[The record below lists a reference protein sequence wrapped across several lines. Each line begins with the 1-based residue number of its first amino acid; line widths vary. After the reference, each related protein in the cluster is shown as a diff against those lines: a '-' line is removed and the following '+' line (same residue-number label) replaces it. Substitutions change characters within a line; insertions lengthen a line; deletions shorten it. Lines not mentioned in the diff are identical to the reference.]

1 MNTLRL
7 LTKFKRQ
14 ATRYQHYFMPAGIL
28 VLTLTLTYTFLTL
41 FTIPRAPRLKPGS
54 GNTLY
59 SASNQIFSVGIGTKD
74 GTPQINFARGN
85 AGASF
90 ILAGSAKV
98 KPTKSDNHTLT
109 FPSVQPGIDLVY
121 TTLVNGLKE
130 EIIIHSASNLTSNV
144 FLFDFALNNA
154 VGKTLTTGFL
164 DPTFRDQEG
173 NYLFH
178 FEKPFA
184 LDEGGSRTDNVLLQI
199 MEDKQLPGKYSLK
212 LIVDEVW
219 LNDPA
224 RIYPIRVD
232 PTIVHDTTSEFA
244 TGTFNRVFDA
254 GSGSNP
260 RLESYYQELPADEF
274 TVGLWHLNEASG
286 NALDSSGNGYTGTP
300 TGTSVVSG
308 LLGNARYFSSGS
320 YSDYIEISDSPALR
334 IATGITVEAWFKIP
348 SIPSSNTSIIRKDTE
363 TGTRYLYG
371 ILINTSGQVNAQYF
385 NGTNFLV
392 TSTESVADNSWHHVA
407 SVISGTTISLYLDGV
422 WRGSTSIT
430 GTQGVPTGRL
440 NIGAN
445 PPYTSG
451 GGTSGL
457 ISTIDEVRISNVA
470 RTPEEIKVSAS
481 RRPYSV
487 YTSEVLDLGGANSF
501 TTAWN
506 DFSWTELGVTTGA
519 GETLYDSTSLVA
531 QWNFNETSGTT
542 ATNNAGSCGASCN
555 GTLTSFASTSS
566 QDQAVNTGWTA
577 NNRRWGAGG
586 IMFDGTDDH
595 VSAETIA
602 DLKFTGDFSLEAWVQ
617 PAGST
622 VGQIVS
628 NGAAGDWLY
637 LLGGSTATSPICKI
651 YQANSGSGYLQADG
665 KTPIVDGKWH
675 HVVCTLSGNTLSV
688 YIDGKLDAQSST
700 TAGTRDVSSAG
711 TFTIGRFTNATSSYY
726 AGNMDSFRAYSR
738 ALTSAEILS
747 NYQAGQIELQT
758 RVGNTASPEDGSWEA
773 WTPISGETQINNL
786 DTADD
791 SLVSYWPFEEYNVST
806 TYDRIGSNH
815 GTVTGA
821 AQMISRHTR
830 AYNFTDGN
838 DYITIADHSSLDITG
853 DFTLM
858 AWVYRT
864 GGSNGYVISK
874 FNTNGGGGYALL
886 HGNSGE
892 VYCRTDNGTS
902 YTDSYTTTG
911 HVTTSTGWTHITAV
925 RSGSSCQVYIN
936 GTNQTSVSNSHS
948 TVTANAQPFKIG
960 ANASDN
966 SSPFYGYIDEVRVF
980 NDDLS
985 QAEILHYM
993 GSSTAYD
1000 QLKNS
1005 RDAVIKLEGNASLKL
1020 ETGALK
1026 VDPNTIALWQME
1038 ETGGSGAYLKD
1049 SSSNANHITPTGTTS
1064 VNGIT
1069 GKGRNFNG
1077 TSDYMYSSTSMA
1089 IPTGDFTYEAW
1100 IRPDTVNDEMIF
1112 MASDGTGANEFFVF
1126 LTSTDKVQVVTN
1138 GTARLT
1144 TTTGIK
1150 AQQWQHLVITR
1161 SGATITA
1168 YIDGIADATTGT
1180 DAGAMAFGACGLL
1193 IGTDADSGCDG
1204 TLGNWFDGIIDD
1216 VRVSNIAKNA
1226 IEINEIY
1233 RAGRDQY
1240 FNSHMTSTDLTGK
1253 TTLPFYV
1260 AADRPGTY
1268 LQASLGETPFSLGQP
1283 DGNTVGLWRLDEKN
1297 GISNYIRDSSGSSNN
1312 GTPTGTTY
1320 SEGKIGKSR
1329 QFNGTSDRIT
1339 IPASSTSGLNIVGN
1353 AVTTSAWV
1361 YPTALAGTQ
1370 FIVARWVSYGMY
1382 TDSAG
1387 KVHCGGVKLSNWT
1400 GNTTLITNTWYYLTC
1415 VTNGANS
1422 KLYINGVLDS
1432 TGTLTAQS
1440 SNSNDVIIGGRY
1452 NGTSLVYDAFFPG
1465 IIDEVSISNTE
1476 RTADEIRSA
1485 YEYGMGL
1492 RTHPITIDFAA
1503 DLDSGNLIADSNDL
1517 SFTIDATVYGLNA
1530 KGSMLFPG
1538 DKIIVKENYDGT
1550 QYQAQGTVT
1559 GVTASTGA
1567 VTISSWDSGSTFPSG
1582 GYTAA
1587 SSVFK
1592 WQREYW
1598 NHRGEVLDS
1607 HLDGL
1612 TQLSLRLTDGAEGRT
1627 IYLDDL
1633 RSSSG
1638 YMTNPASSTI
1648 TSGLGDRYFQYRAVL
1663 SSSDTIVSPQL
1674 SMVTV
1679 DYDINV
1685 APNTPSLD
1693 APVGDPAYGGMLA
1706 YCDDSTD
1713 VIKYRILD
1721 SSGNW
1726 GTAANAADIDGS
1738 TTDRRCERAQIY
1750 ANPDNSEKV
1759 LLSLHNDATTTYIYG
1774 QVWDGNSWGN
1784 VQFLASPP
1792 FSSFSSQKLDGAYLA
1807 DGTFMAFYADST
1819 TTPKFAIWDSNSWS
1833 SVGNSTQDIGHNP
1846 IVIIAHARPG
1856 TNEVMTVIHDNGSD
1870 AETIYYDGTGT
1881 ATTDFTLTQL
1891 ASSGAS
1897 SNGYHID
1904 FAWSQNNPLRGAF
1917 VYTNATSDTS
1927 PVINIF
1933 TADGSGGGSWGT
1945 PAENQTLANALG
1957 AQQIVDR
1964 PGTHEFLTCNDD
1976 TVANVTCFEERDNDT
1991 TPTLQ
1996 TTTNGTL
2003 ATATETDDDTHS
2015 FDLGYEQ
2022 QSGDLAIAVYS
2033 DNTTTP
2039 KLKTY
2044 NPSTDTWDSSATNMT
2059 TQSSIVKSVD
2069 IYPDPN
2075 SNDIMILTRDT
2086 GRDLHTT
2093 VWDGTN
2099 NQLYSSGDRANVEQ
2113 SEECGLTTDAHCA
2126 SFAWNLHGSI
2136 VATNQPLTPTFQTT
2150 ATDDDSDY
2158 IRYRIEVCEN
2168 VGMTVGCQTYDQT
2181 SSQTGWSG
2189 QNAQTSTAYTSG
2201 TQATYTVQTP
2211 LSAGTTYYWR
2221 SSAIDP
2227 AGTNTWGST
2236 QVTPYS
2242 FTTTTAP
2249 SAPTTPW
2256 AEGATNPSGIIDLTP
2271 EFSAIHNDSD
2281 GDPAVYY
2288 EIEVNTASDFTG
2300 TVMWDSGSTAMA
2312 SLADG
2317 VRSSDVSYAGSALS
2331 WGTTYYWRIRFT
2343 DDLGAVGAWSAT
2355 QNFTTNSSATPT
2367 TITSPLDGA
2376 IKVGLTPTITLSSTD
2391 SDSDYLRYRI
2401 QICEDF
2407 AMTVNCQTFDQ
2418 TVSQTGWSG
2427 QDAETS
2433 TAYASGTTASY
2444 TLLSNLAPNTP
2455 YYLHAGA
2462 IDPAGTNTWTSYS
2475 SVLSFTT
2482 RALNEGF
2489 HCLIEETA
2497 TDTSLTITWTDRE
2510 TNEDNYILQRN
2521 LNGGGFSLYQTLAA
2535 DTTSYQ
2541 DTSISQ
2547 GNTYQYRIAPYTIA
2561 GDATG
2566 EWCTTNTLSL
2576 ESGLF
2581 NFSGLNFSGLNLN

>member
-308 LLGNARYFSSGS
+308 LLGNGRSFNGSSYIATSLDTQANQLFATTNVSWTVETWFNTTSSSGMLVGRGGGAGAS
-320 YSDYIEISDSPALR
+320 ATFALWVNASGELATVLR
-334 IATGITVEAWFKIP
+334 GTAAVIATG
-348 SIPSSNTSIIRKDTE
+348 
-363 TGTRYLYG
+363 
-371 ILINTSGQVNAQYF
+371 VNDGA
-385 NGTNFLV
+385 
-392 TSTESVADNSWHHVA
+392 WHHAAVTWNGNAATGYIDGRPINLAVGTAAIQTKNVYLGATANGA
-407 SVISGTTISLYLDGV
+407 STLYTGSL
-422 WRGSTSIT
+422 
-430 GTQGVPTGRL
+430 
-440 NIGAN
+440 
-445 PPYTSG
+445 
-451 GGTSGL
+451 
-457 ISTIDEVRISNVA
+457 DEVRISNVA

-700 TAGTRDVSSAG
+700 TAGSRDVSSAG

-758 RVGNTASPEDGSWEA
+758 RVGNTATPDDGTWEA
-773 WTPISGETQINNL
+773 WTPTSGETQINNL

-791 SLVSYWPFEEYNVST
+791 RLVSYWPFEEYNVST

-874 FNTNGGGGYALL
+874 FDTNGGGGYALL

-980 NDDLS
+980 NDALS

-1005 RDAVIKLEGNASLKL
+1005 RDTVIKMEGNASLKL

-1026 VDPNTIALWQME
+1026 VDPNTVALWKFD
-1038 ETGGSGAYLKD
+1038 ETGGSGAFIKD
-1049 SSSNANHITPTGTTS
+1049 SSTNALHITPTGTTS
-1064 VNGIT
+1064 TKGIT
-1069 GKGRNFNG
+1069 QRGRDFNG
-1077 TSDYMYSSTSMA
+1077 TSDYMYTPTTMT

-1100 IRPDTVNDEMIF
+1100 IRPDTTNDEMIF
-1112 MASDGTGANEFFVF
+1112 MASDGTGANEFFVL

-1138 GTARLT
+1138 GVARLT
-1144 TTTGIK
+1144 TTTAIAAG
-1150 AQQWQHLVITR
+1150 QWQHLVVTR
-1161 SGATITA
+1161 SGSTITA
-1168 YIDGIADATTGT
+1168 YINGIADATTGT
-1180 DAGAMAFGACGLL
+1180 DGVAMAFGACGLL
-1193 IGTDADSGCDG
+1193 IGTDADTGCDG
-1204 TLGNWFDGIIDD
+1204 TLGNWFDGIIDE

-1240 FNSHMTSTDLTGK
+1240 FNSHMTSIDLSDK
-1253 TTLPFYV
+1253 TNIPFYV

-1283 DGNTVGLWRLDEKN
+1283 DGNTVGLWRLDEKS
-1297 GISNYIRDSSGSSNN
+1297 GTSSYIRDSAGSALY
-1312 GTPTGTTY
+1312 GTPTGTTHV
-1320 SEGKIGKSR
+1320 EGKIGKAR
-1329 QFNGTSDRIT
+1329 YFNNTSDYIT
-1339 IPASSTSGLNIVGN
+1339 LSGSASSFNIN
-1353 AVTTSAWV
+1353 TYSYSAWV
-1361 YPTALAGTQ
+1361 NPTVLGAANHFILDNRDAARDGSIMHINTTDNYNCQHNGINATDTTTVTLNKWTHIACVSDGSTIKIYIDGVLKASTAIATSISITTDAKIGTRNFSTPTAYFAGT
-1370 FIVARWVSYGMY
+1370 
-1382 TDSAG
+1382 
-1387 KVHCGGVKLSNWT
+1387 
-1400 GNTTLITNTWYYLTC
+1400 
-1415 VTNGANS
+1415 
-1422 KLYINGVLDS
+1422 
-1432 TGTLTAQS
+1432 
-1440 SNSNDVIIGGRY
+1440 
-1452 NGTSLVYDAFFPG
+1452 
-1465 IIDEVSISNTE
+1465 IDELRFDKTA

-1492 RTHPITIDFAA
+1492 RSHPITIDFAA

-1517 SFTIDATVYGLNA
+1517 SFTVDATTYGLNA

-1538 DKIIVKENYDGT
+1538 DKIIVNENYDGT

-1559 GVTASTGA
+1559 GVTSSTGA
-1567 VTISSWDSGSTFPSG
+1567 VTIASWDSGSTFPSG
-1582 GYTAA
+1582 GYTAGA
-1587 SSVFK
+1587 SVFK

-1598 NHRGEVLDS
+1598 NHRGSVLNS
-1607 HLDGL
+1607 HLDGI
-1612 TQLSLRLTDGAEGRT
+1612 TQLSLSLTDGAEGRT

-1633 RSSSG
+1633 RNSSG
-1638 YMTNPASSTI
+1638 YLTTPVGSTI
-1648 TSGLGDRYFQYRAVL
+1648 TSSVGERYFQYRAVL
-1663 SSSDTIVSPQL
+1663 SSSDEAVSPQL

-1685 APNTPSLD
+1685 APNIPSLD
-1693 APVGDPAYGGMLA
+1693 APVGDPAYGGMLV
-1706 YCDDSTD
+1706 YCDESSDA
-1713 VIKYRILD
+1713 IMYRILD

-1726 GTAANAADIDGS
+1726 GTAGNAADIDAGTS
-1738 TTDRRCERAQIY
+1738 DRRCERAQIY
-1750 ANPDNSEKV
+1750 ANPDNSEKI

-1792 FSSFSSQKLDGAYLA
+1792 FSSFASQKLDGAYLA
-1807 DGTFMAFYADST
+1807 DGNFMAFYADST
-1819 TTPKFAIWDSNSWS
+1819 TTPKFAIWDSNSWN
-1833 SVGNSTQDIGHNP
+1833 SVGSSTQDIGHNP
-1846 IVIIAHARPG
+1846 IVIIAHTRPG
-1856 TNEVMTVIHDNGSD
+1856 TNEVMIVIHDNSSD

-1904 FAWSQNNPLRGAF
+1904 FAWSLNNPLRGAF

-1976 TVANVTCFEERDNDT
+1976 TIANVTCFEERDNDT

-2355 QNFTTNSSATPT
+2355 QNFTTNSSATPP

-2391 SDSDYLRYRI
+2391 PDSDYLRYRI